1 MRRRFRRRRI
11 LLDKLQYRLLILT
24 LIHSLGILGVM
35 AAVVFLP
42 PMIQLESR
50 TLPMVEKEK
59 AANEFLALHAR
70 VWPAI
75 LIVLVALGIHSVVV
89 SHRIAGPLYRFRRIF
104 EALGAG
110 DLSVVAAIRRHDYLW
125 KEAEAINQMITSL
138 GARVEGVQQRWGE
151 LQAAWGH
158 LRVSMDKGSSE
169 EIVRHLD
176 NLEAHMQQVTASL
189 DQFKL
194 SAPTAPGKDKDEGRI
209 SGPRATDPVVSARDL
224 RS

>member
-1 MRRRFRRRRI
+1 MRRRFRRRQI
-11 LLDKLQYRLLILT
+11 LLDKLQYRLLTLT
-24 LIHSLGILGVM
+24 LVHSVIILAIM

-42 PMIQLESR
+42 PMIQLENR

-59 AANEFLALHAR
+59 AANEFLTLHAR
-70 VWPAI
+70 VWPAFF
-75 LIVLVALGIHSVVV
+75 IVLVALGIHSVVV

-110 DLSVVAAIRRHDYLW
+110 DLSVVAAIRRRDYLW

-138 GARVEGVQQRWGE
+138 GGRVEGVQQRWGE

-158 LRVSMDKGSSE
+158 LRGSLDKDSSE
-169 EIVRHLD
+169 EIARHVD
-176 NLEAHMQQVTASL
+176 SLEAHMKQVKASL
-189 DQFKL
+189 GQFKL
-194 SAPTAPGKDKDEGRI
+194 TPPTAPGKEKEEGRI
-209 SGPRATDPVVSARDL
+209 SGPTAADSVVSAGSL